1 MAGHWQHSLYPS
13 GDRTLHFMGNYL
25 IYQAYGDSDILNE
38 ALFSIL
44 SYLQQPAQAIVL
56 VYTDNSAHFR
66 RVLGDLPAL
75 EYIPIALSQ
84 WREWRGDI
92 DFVHRVKIKVLQHA
106 ATHYAGQLLYVDTD
120 TVFMQPLATL
130 FAALA
135 RGERFM
141 HVSEGKLEDG
151 NQLNRKIN
159 RALQQAG
166 GGVALANG
174 SIGPQTQTYNA
185 GVLGFRS
192 QDAPLLDEVL
202 ALTEQLYRLYP
213 KHVMEQLAFS
223 VVWAQAGPVREAAQ
237 WVYHYWD
244 LKEIR
249 PVLAE
254 LFALAPAY
262 QLADLQA
269 RATKLDLPALA
280 EGKAR
285 FRALPG
291 WRRALQRWLG
301 RAWRLP
307 ASAGYTP
314 IC

>member
-1 MAGHWQHSLYPS
+1 
-13 GDRTLHFMGNYL
+13 MGNYL
-25 IYQAYGDSDILNE
+25 IYQAYGNPDILNE
-38 ALFSIL
+38 ALFSII
-44 SYLQQPAQAIVL
+44 SYLRQPAPAIVL
-56 VYTDNSAHFR
+56 VYTDNPAHFH
-66 RVLGDLPAL
+66 RVLGELPAV
-75 EYIPIALSQ
+75 EYVPIALSQ
-84 WREWRGDI
+84 WSEWRGDI

-106 ATHYAGQLLYVDTD
+106 AAHYSGQLLYVDTD
-120 TVFMQPLATL
+120 TVFTQPVATL
-130 FAALA
+130 FVALE

-141 HVSEGKLEDG
+141 HMREGNLGDG
-151 NQLNRKIN
+151 NPLNRKIS

-166 GGVALANG
+166 GGLSLADG
-174 SIGPQTQTYNA
+174 VIGPQTQMYNA
-185 GVLGFRS
+185 GALGFRS
-192 QDAPLLDEVL
+192 LDAPLLAEVL

-223 VVWAQAGPVREAAQ
+223 IVWAQAGPVREAAQ

-254 LFALAPAY
+254 LFAVAPAH

-269 RATKLDLPALA
+269 SATRLDLPALA

-291 WRRALQRWLG
+291 WRRAVQRWLG

-307 ASAGYTP
+307 ANADYNPDSQSNIA
-314 IC
+314 